1 MRRLPTLTIG
11 SPCSHEPGSRRTHL
25 LVPPGNAL
33 LSRPMGTL
41 SEQTRID
48 RWLTAARI
56 FKSRTLAQAA
66 CDAGHV
72 RINDQQVRASH
83 QVKIGDEVRAL
94 APRGTVILQVKGLA
108 DKRLSAA
115 LAQLLFEDHSPPPP
129 PKEERVAVRERG
141 AGRPTKADR
150 RAISRLRG
158 R

>member
-1 MRRLPTLTIG
+1 LLTLW
-11 SPCSHEPGSRRTHL
+11 P
-25 LVPPGNAL
+25 NAL
-33 LSRPMGTL
+33 LSAPMGTI

-56 FKSRTLAQAA
+56 FKSRNLAQAA
-66 CDAGHV
+66 CEAGHV
-72 RINDQQVRASH
+72 RINDQHARPSSL
-83 QVKIGDEVRAL
+83 VKIGDEVRAF
-94 APRGTVILQVKGLA
+94 APRGTVVLLVKGLA

-129 PKEERVAVRERG
+129 PKEERIAVRERG

>member
-1 MRRLPTLTIG
+1 MAVI
-11 SPCSHEPGSRRTHL
+11 
-25 LVPPGNAL
+25 AD
-33 LSRPMGTL
+33 
-41 SEQTRID
+41 QTRID
-48 RWLTAARI
+48 RWLTATRV

-66 CDAGHV
+66 CEAGHV
-72 RINDQQVRASH
+72 RINDFAARPSQL
-83 QVKIGDEVRAL
+83 VKIGDEVRAF
-94 APRGTVILQVKGLA
+94 APRGSVVFVVKGLA

-115 LAQLLFEDHSPPPP
+115 MAQLLYDDHSPPPP